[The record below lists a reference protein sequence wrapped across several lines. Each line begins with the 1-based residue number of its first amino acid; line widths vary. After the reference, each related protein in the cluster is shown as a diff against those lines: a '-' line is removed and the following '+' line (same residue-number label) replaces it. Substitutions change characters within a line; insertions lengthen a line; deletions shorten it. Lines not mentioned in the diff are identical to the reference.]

1 VAESLVLTSL
11 AGYLGI
17 VVGVGVLELASRIT
31 ASMPQA
37 PLSEPEVDIK
47 VVLAAGAILLIG
59 GFVAAIMPARHATR
73 IHPVEALRAE

>member
-1 VAESLVLTSL
+1 
-11 AGYLGI
+11 
-17 VVGVGVLELASRIT
+17 
-31 ASMPQA
+31 MPQA